1 MDYAKIY
8 DALIAK
14 YQGMQLEGY
23 KERHHIVPKCMGGT
37 NDKTNI
43 VALTAKAHFV
53 AHHLLHKIHPENRK
67 LANAFGKMLC
77 GSRKN
82 ERCFSPR
89 MYEAAKKALSI
100 AKKGI
105 PVCDNRG
112 RKRPDVTLRCKGKP
126 GRKGS
131 FDAYNQKKA
140 FEGFTP
146 EEIENKRKAGRARKG
161 KPMSEAGRAQRSIDA
176 KARTQ
181 RPVKCTVCGHEAKHN
196 PNFFRYHNTKCRS
209 LPSEQ

>member
-14 YQGMQLEGY
+14 FQNMQLEGY

-82 ERCFSPR
+82 ERRFSPR

-112 RKRPDVTLRCKGKP
+112 RKRPDVSIRFKGRP
-126 GRKGS
+126 GRK
-131 FDAYNQKKA
+131 DAFTVYNQKKA

-161 KPMSEAGRAQRSIDA
+161 KVMSAEGKASFSSAALKRDAEAPMVTCSRCNHTQKRS
-176 KARTQ
+176 
-181 RPVKCTVCGHEAKHN
+181 V
-196 PNFFRYHNTKCRS
+196 NFFRYHEKNCSK
-209 LPSEQ
+209 